1 MAFTAQDV
9 KKLREKTGVGMMDCK
24 KALEACDGDMDK
36 AVDLLREKGLAAA
49 EKKAGRIAAEGMAY
63 AVSVDGVGAIV
74 EVNAESDFV
83 AKNELFVDYVEKVA
97 QAVVDKNPAD
107 LEALFAAEYPGEG
120 KTVQEVQNDKVLVI
134 GENIKVRRFHRYA
147 DGVSIPYVHMG
158 GRIAVLLNLAVAEE
172 YKNNEDVIELGKD
185 LAMQVAALRPE
196 FLDKSVVPAEFIE
209 REKEIRSNQAKQD
222 PRNANKPEHIM
233 EKIVNGGLNK
243 YLGEICLMQQ
253 AFVKDDKISVEKHVK
268 AVSKKIGSEIKIV
281 DYVRYERGEGLEKRS
296 DDLAAEVAK
305 LVK

>member
-9 KKLREKTGVGMMDCK
+9 KTLREITGVGMMDCK
-24 KALEACDGDMDK
+24 KALAACDGDQEK
-36 AVDLLREKGLAAA
+36 AIEFLREKGLAAA

-63 AVSVDGVGAIV
+63 AVSRDGVGVIV

-83 AKNELFVDYVEKVA
+83 AKNELFIDYVEKVA
-97 QAVVDKNPAD
+97 QVIAERDPAD

-134 GENIKVRRFHRYA
+134 GENIKVRRFRRFA
-147 DGVSIPYVHMG
+147 AGVSVPYVHMG
-158 GRIAVLLNLAVAEE
+158 GRIAVLLNMEVAAEL
-172 YKNNEDVIELGKD
+172 KDNESVIELGKD

-209 REKEIRSNQAKQD
+209 KEKEIRINQAKQD
-222 PRNANKPEHIM
+222 PKNANKPEHIM
-233 EKIVNGGLNK
+233 EKIVAGGLNK

-253 AFVKDDKISVEKHVK
+253 AFVKNDKVSVENHVREI
-268 AVSKKIGSEIKIV
+268 SKKLGSEIKISS
-281 DYVRYERGEGLEKRS
+281 YVRYERGEGIEKRS

>member
-1 MAFTAQDV
+1 M
-9 KKLREKTGVGMMDCK
+9 
-24 KALEACDGDMDK
+24 
-36 AVDLLREKGLAAA
+36 
-49 EKKAGRIAAEGMAY
+49 
-63 AVSVDGVGAIV
+63 SVDGVGAIV

-107 LEALFAAEYPGEG
+107 LEALFAAEYREG

-243 YLGEICLMQQ
+243 YLGEIYLMQQ
-253 AFVKDDKISVEKHVK
+253 AFVKDDKISVEKHVICLQEGRQRNK
-268 AVSKKIGSEIKIV
+268 DSRLFAMSA
-281 DYVRYERGEGLEKRS
+281 EGLEKRS
-296 DDLAAEVAK
+296 DDLAAEVTK
-305 LVK
+305 IVK